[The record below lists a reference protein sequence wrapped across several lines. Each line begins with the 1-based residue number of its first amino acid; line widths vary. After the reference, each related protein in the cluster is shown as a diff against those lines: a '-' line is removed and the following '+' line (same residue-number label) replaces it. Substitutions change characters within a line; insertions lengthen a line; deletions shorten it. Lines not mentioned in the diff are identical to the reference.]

1 MYSFAESVG
10 TSFLGVRLSP
20 ESVQLTENLAFTFS
34 TANGLEENAAVG
46 EFVLIECSWIT
57 IIMMITVVNSS

>member
-1 MYSFAESVG
+1 MYSFTESVG

-20 ESVQLTENLAFTFS
+20 ESVQLTENLVFIFS
-34 TANGLEENAAVG
+34 TANGLGENAAVG

-57 IIMMITVVNSS
+57 IMMITVVNSS